1 MTKAR
6 AIAVRLT
13 VDNGVEAL
21 RLMIVCGCAMA
32 LIMAGRI

>member
-6 AIAVRLT
+6 AIAARLT
-13 VDNGVEAL
+13 VDHGVEAL